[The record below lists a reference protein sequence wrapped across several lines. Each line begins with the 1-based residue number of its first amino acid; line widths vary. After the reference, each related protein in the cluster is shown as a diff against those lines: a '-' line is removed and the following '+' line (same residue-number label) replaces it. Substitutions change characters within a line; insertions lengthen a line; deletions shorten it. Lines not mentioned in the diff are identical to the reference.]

1 MKTYKVYIHLFPNN
15 KRYIGV
21 TINPTYVR
29 WGGDGRGY
37 KPQPHLYNA
46 IKKYGWD
53 NIEHIVYEVDTES
66 EMFYLEKYL
75 ISYYQSNNPKYG
87 YNKSTGGD
95 RGGLGNH
102 ISEWHKERIRES
114 NHTRIVSEETKL
126 KISSSKK
133 GRRVGPFTQEHK
145 DKLRKSHIGKN
156 KKYPHIL
163 QYDLNG
169 NLIKKWDNVK
179 DIEKE
184 LGFKHFCIYGVIK
197 GKSKTAY
204 GFLWRIS

>member
-21 TINPTYVR
+21 TTNPTYIR
-29 WGGDGRGY
+29 WVRGY
-37 KPQPHLYNA
+37 GYKKQPHLYNA

-66 EMFYLEKYL
+66 EMFYLERYL
-75 ISYYQSNNPKYG
+75 ISFYQTTNPKYG
-87 YNKSTGGD
+87 YNKSIGGD

-102 ISEWHKERIRES
+102 ITEWHKDRIRES
-114 NHTRIVSEETKL
+114 NRTRTVSAETKL
-126 KISSSKK
+126 KISLSKK
-133 GRRVGPFTQEHK
+133 GHRIGPFTQEHR
-145 DKLRKSHIGKN
+145 DKLRESHIGKN

-184 LGFKHFCIYGVIK
+184 LGFKHFCIYSVIK

-204 GFLWRIS
+204 GFLWRKS